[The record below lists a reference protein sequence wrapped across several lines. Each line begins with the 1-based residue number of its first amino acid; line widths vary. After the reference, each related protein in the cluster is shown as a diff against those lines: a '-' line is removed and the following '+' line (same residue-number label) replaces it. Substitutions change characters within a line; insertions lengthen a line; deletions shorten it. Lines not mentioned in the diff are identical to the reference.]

1 MKLVRFNDDDISV
14 GLKIRSGYVVMI
26 AIISVITIVA
36 SFCTA
41 SIRFSLKEYE
51 DKDFIAEKAVMQCR
65 IDFNI
70 AARNIREMVL
80 NKDES
85 SYDTYEEKVNSS
97 IQSVY
102 ENIEIIK
109 ASGVVDDELTDRYK
123 DIFDQW
129 VTVGNRVI
137 SAIKNEDTEE
147 ATKIL
152 LNECTASLAQA
163 VEVAKDMNAQIVK
176 VSYSDMKSMIIN
188 TNVIILTLIILLI
201 VAIIVAFKIA
211 KTIRVSIMSP
221 LSEMQTV
228 CDEMSKG
235 NLTAPLAYTSE
246 NEIGAVADSL
256 RKSRGIILE
265 YIQDISHAMSEF
277 SNLNFNIDTE
287 LVYIGEFK
295 EIEQSFRSFMA
306 TISTFIKETQKIA
319 NQVSE
324 GSNQVAQGAQDL
336 AEGAVEQASAVEE
349 LYATVASISDR
360 INDNAEKS
368 KDINQEMQDVRMII
382 EKGNEKMQTLV
393 DAMNKINE
401 CSRQIKDIIVSIN
414 DIASQTNLLALN
426 ASIEA
431 ARAGEAGRGFA
442 VVADQVSLL
451 AAQSAEAATVSTKLI
466 EESLIAVERGGNI
479 TNDTANCLM
488 DIVMSAQKISD
499 SVSMITEASTHQ
511 AESVKQVEIGIEQ
524 INAVVQSN
532 TATSEECAA
541 SSEDMTGLVDKLN
554 ESVSKFVV
562 Q

>member
-1 MKLVRFNDDDISV
+1 
-14 GLKIRSGYVVMI
+14 MI
-26 AIISVITIVA
+26 P
-36 SFCTA
+36 
-41 SIRFSLKEYE
+41 
-51 DKDFIAEKAVMQCR
+51 
-65 IDFNI
+65 
-70 AARNIREMVL
+70 
-80 NKDES
+80 
-85 SYDTYEEKVNSS
+85 YEEKVNSS

-102 ENIEIIK
+102 ENIDIIK

-123 DIFDQW
+123 DIVDQW
-129 VTVGNRVI
+129 VTVGDRVI
-137 SAIKNEDTEE
+137 SAKKNEDIEE

-152 LNECTASLAQA
+152 LNECTVSLAQA
-163 VEVAKDMNAQIVK
+163 VEVAKDMNAQIAK
-176 VSYSDMKSMIIN
+176 VTYSDMKSMIIN
-188 TNVIILTLIILLI
+188 TNVIILTLVTLLI
-201 VAIIVAFKIA
+201 VAIIVAFIIA
-211 KTIRVSIMSP
+211 KTIRESIMSP
-221 LSEMQTV
+221 LFEMQTV
-228 CDEMSKG
+228 CEEMSKG
-235 NLTAPLAYTSE
+235 NLTAPLTYTSE
-246 NEIGAVADSL
+246 NEIGVVANSL
-256 RKSRGIILE
+256 RKSRGIIYE
-265 YIQDISHAMSEF
+265 YIQDISRGMSEF

-287 LVYIGEFK
+287 LEYIGEFK
-295 EIEQSFRSFMA
+295 EIERSFRSFMA
-306 TISTFIKETQKIA
+306 TISTFIKETQKIS

-360 INDNAEKS
+360 VNDNAEKS
-368 KDINQEMQDVRMII
+368 KDINKEMQDVRMII

-442 VVADQVSLL
+442 VVADHVSLL

-466 EESLIAVERGGNI
+466 EESLIAVERGEHI

-499 SVSMITEASTHQ
+499 SVNMIAEASTHQ

-524 INAVVQSN
+524 INSVVQSN

-554 ESVSKFVV
+554 ESVSKFIV